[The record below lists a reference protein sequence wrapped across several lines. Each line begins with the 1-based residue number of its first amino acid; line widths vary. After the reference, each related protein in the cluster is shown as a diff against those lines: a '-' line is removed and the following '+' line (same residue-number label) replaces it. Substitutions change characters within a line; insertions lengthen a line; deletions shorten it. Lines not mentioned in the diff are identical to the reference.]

1 MQGCFF
7 MNQFRKERNKFI
19 ILMLMPATILLVGLT
34 LFPFIVSLILSF
46 TDYSLLRPGQTKF
59 IFLDNYIEL
68 MKTDEFWIALR
79 VTVVFTVLAVF
90 IQVVLGVVFA
100 TLLHNENTNV
110 SLLRTLY
117 LLPLAITPIAATFT
131 FRLMFNP
138 SLGVLNYFMKLLGL
152 EPQAWL
158 ASPNTA
164 MISLIIV
171 DTWQWTPFILLI
183 CLGGLASLPSEP
195 FEAAKVDGASSWQ
208 IFTKITV
215 PMLYPFIGLALL
227 FRSIDAFKT
236 FDIIYVLTSGGP
248 GILTRTLNLYAFKHG
263 IEYLSM
269 GYAGSIAIVMLIIT
283 IVVAQIFLRKN
294 KLLLPKDTL
303 KR

>member
-1 MQGCFF
+1 

-79 VTVVFTVLAVF
+79 VTVIFTVLAVSV
-90 IQVVLGVVFA
+90 QVVLGVVFA

-164 MISLIIV
+164 MLSLIIV

-208 IFTKITV
+208 VFTKITV

>member
-1 MQGCFF
+1 
-7 MNQFRKERNKFI
+7 MNHFKKERNKFI
-19 ILMLMPATILLVGLT
+19 LLMLMPATILLVGLT
-34 LFPFIVSLILSF
+34 LFPFIVSFILSF

-90 IQVVLGVVFA
+90 IQVVLGVVIA
-100 TLLHNENTNV
+100 TLLHNENTNI
-110 SLLRTLY
+110 SFLRTMY

-138 SLGVLNYFMKLLGL
+138 SLGVLNYFMKLLGF

-158 ASPNTA
+158 ASPSTA
-164 MISLIIV
+164 LFSLILV

-183 CLGGLASLPSEP
+183 CLGGLASLPNEP

-208 IFTKITV
+208 IFIKITV

-263 IEYLSM
+263 IEFLSM

-294 KLLLPKDTL
+294 KLLTPKETL
-303 KR
+303 KQ

>member
-1 MQGCFF
+1 

-79 VTVVFTVLAVF
+79 VTIVFTVLAVF
-90 IQVVLGVVFA
+90 IQIVLGVVFA

-164 MISLIIV
+164 MLSLIIV

>member
-1 MQGCFF
+1 

-59 IFLDNYIEL
+59 IFLNNYIEL

-100 TLLHNENTNV
+100 TLLHNENSNV

-183 CLGGLASLPSEP
+183 CLGGLASLPTEP

>member
-1 MQGCFF
+1 
-7 MNQFRKERNKFI
+7 MNHFKKERNKFI

-34 LFPFIVSLILSF
+34 LFPFIVSFILSF

-90 IQVVLGVVFA
+90 VQVVLGVVIA
-100 TLLHNENTNV
+100 TLLHNENTNI
-110 SLLRTLY
+110 SFLRTMY

-138 SLGVLNYFMKLLGL
+138 SLGVLNYFMKLLGF

-158 ASPNTA
+158 ASPSTA
-164 MISLIIV
+164 LFSLILV

-183 CLGGLASLPSEP
+183 CLGGLASLPNEP

-208 IFTKITV
+208 IFIKITV

-227 FRSIDAFKT
+227 FRPIDAFKT

-263 IEYLSM
+263 IEFLSM

-294 KLLLPKDTL
+294 KLLTPKETL
-303 KR
+303 KQ

>member
-1 MQGCFF
+1 
-7 MNQFRKERNKFI
+7 MNHFKKERNKFI

-34 LFPFIVSLILSF
+34 LFPFIVSFILSF

-90 IQVVLGVVFA
+90 VQVVLGVVIA
-100 TLLHNENTNV
+100 TLLHNENSNI
-110 SLLRTLY
+110 SFLRTMY

-138 SLGVLNYFMKLLGL
+138 SLGVLNYFMKLLGF

-158 ASPNTA
+158 ASPSTA
-164 MISLIIV
+164 LFSLILV

-183 CLGGLASLPSEP
+183 CLGGLASLPNEP

-208 IFTKITV
+208 IFIKITV

-263 IEYLSM
+263 IEFLSM

-294 KLLLPKDTL
+294 KLLTPKETL
-303 KR
+303 KQ

>member
-1 MQGCFF
+1 
-7 MNQFRKERNKFI
+7 MNHFKKERNKFI

-34 LFPFIVSLILSF
+34 LFPFIVSFILSF

-90 IQVVLGVVFA
+90 IQVVLGVVIA
-100 TLLHNENTNV
+100 TLLHNENTNI
-110 SLLRTLY
+110 SFLRTMY

-138 SLGVLNYFMKLLGL
+138 SLGVLNYFMKLLGF

-158 ASPNTA
+158 ASPSTA
-164 MISLIIV
+164 LFSLILV

-183 CLGGLASLPSEP
+183 CLGGLASLPNEP

-208 IFTKITV
+208 IFIKITV

-263 IEYLSM
+263 IEFLSM

-294 KLLLPKDTL
+294 KLLTPKETL
-303 KR
+303 KQ

>member
-1 MQGCFF
+1 

-19 ILMLMPATILLVGLT
+19 ILMLLPATVLLVGLT

-59 IFLDNYIEL
+59 IFLDNYVEL

-79 VTVVFTVLAVF
+79 VTVVFTILAVF
-90 IQVVLGVVFA
+90 IQVVLGVIFA

-138 SLGVLNYFMKLLGL
+138 SLGVLNYFVKLLGFQ
-152 EPQAWL
+152 PQAWL

-164 MISLIIV
+164 MLSLIIV

-183 CLGGLASLPSEP
+183 CLGGLSSLPSEP
-195 FEAAKVDGASSWQ
+195 FEAAKVDGASTWQ
-208 IFTKITV
+208 IFTKITL
-215 PMLYPFIGLALL
+215 PMLYPFIALALL

-303 KR
+303 K

>member
-1 MQGCFF
+1 
-7 MNQFRKERNKFI
+7 MNHFKKERNKFI

-34 LFPFIVSLILSF
+34 LFPFIVSFIHSF

-90 IQVVLGVVFA
+90 IQVVLGVVIA
-100 TLLHNENTNV
+100 TLLHNENTNI
-110 SLLRTLY
+110 SFLRTMY

-138 SLGVLNYFMKLLGL
+138 SLGVLNYFMKLLGF

-158 ASPNTA
+158 ASPSTA
-164 MISLIIV
+164 LFSLILV

-183 CLGGLASLPSEP
+183 CLGGLASLPNEP

-208 IFTKITV
+208 IFIKITV

-263 IEYLSM
+263 IEFLSM

-294 KLLLPKDTL
+294 KLLTPKETM
-303 KR
+303 KQ

>member
-1 MQGCFF
+1 
-7 MNQFRKERNKFI
+7 
-19 ILMLMPATILLVGLT
+19 MLMPATILLVGLT

-79 VTVVFTVLAVF
+79 VTIVFTVLAVF

-164 MISLIIV
+164 MLSLIIV

>member
-1 MQGCFF
+1 
-7 MNQFRKERNKFI
+7 MNHFKKERNKFI

-34 LFPFIVSLILSF
+34 LFPFIVSFILSF

-90 IQVVLGVVFA
+90 IQVVLGVVIA
-100 TLLHNENTNV
+100 TLLHNENTNI
-110 SLLRTLY
+110 SFLRTMY

-138 SLGVLNYFMKLLGL
+138 SLGVLNYFMKLLGF

-158 ASPNTA
+158 ASPSTA
-164 MISLIIV
+164 LFSLILV

-183 CLGGLASLPSEP
+183 CLGG
-195 FEAAKVDGASSWQ
+195 
-208 IFTKITV
+208 
-215 PMLYPFIGLALL
+215 
-227 FRSIDAFKT
+227 
-236 FDIIYVLTSGGP
+236 
-248 GILTRTLNLYAFKHG
+248 
-263 IEYLSM
+263 
-269 GYAGSIAIVMLIIT
+269 
-283 IVVAQIFLRKN
+283 
-294 KLLLPKDTL
+294 
-303 KR
+303 

>member
-1 MQGCFF
+1 
-7 MNQFRKERNKFI
+7 MNQFRKEKNKFI

>member
-1 MQGCFF
+1 
-7 MNQFRKERNKFI
+7 MNQFKKERNKFI

-79 VTVVFTVLAVF
+79 VTVVFTVLAVSV
-90 IQVVLGVVFA
+90 QVVLGVVFA

-164 MISLIIV
+164 MLSLIIV

-183 CLGGLASLPSEP
+183 CLGGLASLPTEP

>member
-1 MQGCFF
+1 MLPAGTSLHNFCGAFDILDRC
-7 MNQFRKERNKFI
+7 RKEAPKVN
-19 ILMLMPATILLVGLT
+19 
-34 LFPFIVSLILSF
+34 
-46 TDYSLLRPGQTKF
+46 KF

-164 MISLIIV
+164 MFSLIIV

-208 IFTKITV
+208 IFTKITI

>member
-1 MQGCFF
+1 

-59 IFLDNYIEL
+59 IFLENYIEL

-79 VTVVFTVLAVF
+79 VTVVFTVLAVLV
-90 IQVVLGVVFA
+90 QVVLGVVFA

-164 MISLIIV
+164 LLSLIIV

>member
-7 MNQFRKERNKFI
+7 MNQFRKDRNKFI

-164 MISLIIV
+164 MFSLIIV

-208 IFTKITV
+208 IFTKITI

>member
-1 MQGCFF
+1 
-7 MNQFRKERNKFI
+7 MNHFKKERNKFI

-34 LFPFIVSLILSF
+34 LFPFIVSFILSF

-90 IQVVLGVVFA
+90 IQVVLGVVIA
-100 TLLHNENTNV
+100 TLLHNENTNI
-110 SLLRTLY
+110 SFLRTMY

-138 SLGVLNYFMKLLGL
+138 SLGVLNYFMKLLGF

-158 ASPNTA
+158 ASPSTA
-164 MISLIIV
+164 LFSLILV

-183 CLGGLASLPSEP
+183 CLGGLASLPNEP

-208 IFTKITV
+208 IFIKITV

-263 IEYLSM
+263 IEFLSM

-294 KLLLPKDTL
+294 KLLTPKETM
-303 KR
+303 KQ

>member
-1 MQGCFF
+1 

-19 ILMLMPATILLVGLT
+19 ILMLLPATVLLVGLT
-34 LFPFIVSLILSF
+34 LFPFIVSLVLSF

-59 IFLDNYIEL
+59 IFLDNYVEL

-79 VTVVFTVLAVF
+79 VTVVFTILAVF
-90 IQVVLGVVFA
+90 IQVVLGVIFA

-138 SLGVLNYFMKLLGL
+138 SLGVLNYFVKLLGFQ
-152 EPQAWL
+152 PQAWL

-164 MISLIIV
+164 MLSLIIV

-183 CLGGLASLPSEP
+183 CLGGLSSLPSEP
-195 FEAAKVDGASSWQ
+195 FEAAKVDGASTWQ
-208 IFTKITV
+208 IFTKITL
-215 PMLYPFIGLALL
+215 PMLYPFIALALL

>member
-1 MQGCFF
+1 

-79 VTVVFTVLAVF
+79 VTVVFTVLAVSV
-90 IQVVLGVVFA
+90 QVILGVVFA

-164 MISLIIV
+164 MLSLIIV

-303 KR
+303 K

>member
-1 MQGCFF
+1 
-7 MNQFRKERNKFI
+7 MNHFKKERNKFI
-19 ILMLMPATILLVGLT
+19 LLMLMPATILLVGLT
-34 LFPFIVSLILSF
+34 LFPFIVSFVLSF

-90 IQVVLGVVFA
+90 VQVVLGVVIA
-100 TLLHNENTNV
+100 TLLHNENTNI
-110 SLLRTLY
+110 SFLRTMY

-138 SLGVLNYFMKLLGL
+138 SLGVLNYFMKLLGF

-158 ASPNTA
+158 ASPSTA
-164 MISLIIV
+164 LFSLILV

-183 CLGGLASLPSEP
+183 CLGGLASLPNEP
-195 FEAAKVDGASSWQ
+195 FEAAKVDGANSWQ
-208 IFTKITV
+208 IFIKITV
-215 PMLYPFIGLALL
+215 PMLYPFIALALL

-263 IEYLSM
+263 IEFLSM

-294 KLLLPKDTL
+294 KLLTPKDTL
-303 KR
+303 KQ

>member
-1 MQGCFF
+1 
-7 MNQFRKERNKFI
+7 MNHFKKERNKFI

-34 LFPFIVSLILSF
+34 LFPFIVSFILSF

-90 IQVVLGVVFA
+90 VQVVLGVVIA
-100 TLLHNENTNV
+100 TLLHNENTNI
-110 SLLRTLY
+110 SFLRTMY

-138 SLGVLNYFMKLLGL
+138 SLGVLNYFIKLLGF

-158 ASPNTA
+158 ASPSTA
-164 MISLIIV
+164 LFSLILV

-183 CLGGLASLPSEP
+183 CLGGLASLPNEP

-208 IFTKITV
+208 IFIKITV

-263 IEYLSM
+263 IEFLSM

-294 KLLLPKDTL
+294 KLLTPKETL
-303 KR
+303 K

>member
-1 MQGCFF
+1 
-7 MNQFRKERNKFI
+7 MNHFKKERNKFI

-34 LFPFIVSLILSF
+34 LFPFIVCCILSF
-46 TDYSLLRPGQTKF
+46 TDYSLLRPGQSKF

-90 IQVVLGVVFA
+90 IQVVLGVVIA
-100 TLLHNENTNV
+100 TLLHNENTNI
-110 SLLRTLY
+110 SFLRTMY

-138 SLGVLNYFMKLLGL
+138 SLGVLNYFMKLLGF

-158 ASPNTA
+158 ASPSTA
-164 MISLIIV
+164 LFSLILV

-183 CLGGLASLPSEP
+183 CLGGLASLPNEP

-208 IFTKITV
+208 IFIKITV

-263 IEYLSM
+263 IEFLSM

-294 KLLLPKDTL
+294 KLLTPKETM
-303 KR
+303 KQ

>member
-1 MQGCFF
+1 

-59 IFLDNYIEL
+59 IFLDNYVEL

-79 VTVVFTVLAVF
+79 VTIVFTVLAVS

-138 SLGVLNYFMKLLGL
+138 SLGVLNYFMKLIGL

-164 MISLIIV
+164 MLSLIIV

-183 CLGGLASLPSEP
+183 CLGGLASLPNEP